1 MAAGRAAAALAAVF
15 PRGRRAASPEGI
27 RITTVG
33 LWYVL
38 LTVMVAIASTN
49 TGNNALYSVLAVMFA
64 VLILSGLLSRQN
76 VRGLTME
83 LTAPDEVFANRPFAV
98 EFTLRSR
105 GLLLPRW
112 FLLLRLGREAGGA
125 RGTGAERA
133 PARRSRASGPA
144 YGSARPLLV
153 PYLPRRGRSSGRI
166 ETLIPRRGPY
176 HFPHVHVSS
185 LFPFGFFRKG
195 VRYRTAAAVLVF
207 PEIFPAA
214 GRAAE
219 EAESSGDDA
228 SRRAGWGHA
237 LFSLRGFRR
246 GDDPRGIHWK
256 QTARTGEIVYMEREA
271 EQVRRLSILFDNGV
285 GELGDGARRDRFERL
300 VSEAAT
306 AAVEHLVRGY
316 EIELVTLD
324 RALRFAAGPRQ
335 RLAVLE
341 LLAVVEPAPRRR
353 EPLTG
358 SDPRVPELRIHLEPE
373 ERPAAAA
380 SLPVPVRAGA
390 AGRGP
395 EEAAPATAAARVL
408 AAVPPPPPRQ
418 PARQRPR
425 PAP

>member
-1 MAAGRAAAALAAVF
+1 MATGRAAGALAAAF
-15 PRGRRAASPEGI
+15 PRGRRPASPEGI

-76 VRGLTME
+76 VRGLSVA

-112 FLLLRLGREAGGA
+112 FLLLRLGREAGAARGA
-125 RGTGAERA
+125 RGEAA
-133 PARRSRASGPA
+133 PAKRSPASGTA

-214 GRAAE
+214 GRAAD
-219 EAESSGDDA
+219 EAEAAGDDA

-237 LFSLRGFRR
+237 LFSLRSFRR

-271 EQVRRLSILFDNGV
+271 EHVRRLSILFDNGV

-306 AAVEHLVRGY
+306 AAVDHLACGY
-316 EIELVTLD
+316 EIELVTRD
-324 RALRFAAGPRQ
+324 RALGFAAGPRQ

-358 SDPRVPELRIHLEPE
+358 SDPRAPELRIHLEPE

-380 SLPVPVRAGA
+380 PLPGPARAGT

-395 EEAAPATAAARVL
+395 EPTAPAAAARVL
-408 AAVPPPPPRQ
+408 AAVPPPPPQPPPRQ
-418 PARQRPR
+418 GSR